1 MLTFSK
7 LKSSS
12 IEQGKRILK
21 VFQFGAKTAKESS
34 PFGFDSSAPENWTAI
49 FGETSNKGESVI
61 IGYINKNQLAEVGSS
76 RIYAIGSSGEVVGYV
91 HSRASGVLELNGS
104 EFSGVRFQPLKSA
117 IDAKDIQ
124 VAGELAKI
132 ALVLNSLVPG
142 SYTPGPI
149 TTNLTSTESQTVKL
163 K

>member
-76 RIYAIGSSGEVVGYV
+76 RIYAVGSSGEVVGV
-91 HSRASGVLELNGS
+91 CAFKGFGSSGVERIGFFGGQIPAAQKCHRC
-104 EFSGVRFQPLKSA
+104 EGHTSGR
-117 IDAKDIQ
+117 
-124 VAGELAKI
+124 
-132 ALVLNSLVPG
+132 
-142 SYTPGPI
+142 
-149 TTNLTSTESQTVKL
+149 
-163 K
+163 

>member
-21 VFQFGAKTAKESS
+21 VLQFGAKTAKEVG

-49 FGETSNKGESVI
+49 YGETSNKGESVI
-61 IGYINKNQLAEVGSS
+61 IGYINKNQLAEAGGS
-76 RIYAIGSSGEVVGYV
+76 RMYALDSSGEVVGYV
-91 HSRASGVLELNGS
+91 YARASGVLELNGN
-104 EFSGVRFQPLKSA
+104 EFSGVRFQNLVQA
-117 IDAKDIQ
+117 INAQNSLIN
-124 VAGELAKI
+124 AELAKI
-132 ALVLNSLVPG
+132 ALAIGALGGAYSPG
-142 SYTPGPI
+142 TIS
-149 TTNLTSTESQTVKL
+149 TNMTSVESATVKL

>member
-21 VFQFGAKTAKESS
+21 VFQFGAKTAKEVG

-49 FGETSNKGESVI
+49 YSDTSNKDESII
-61 IGYINKNQLAEVGSS
+61 IGYINKNQLAEVGGS
-76 RIYAIGSSGEVVGYV
+76 RMYALGSSGEVVGYV
-91 HSRASGVLELNGS
+91 YARASGVLELNGS
-104 EFSGVRFQPLKSA
+104 EFSGVRFQNLKAATDQADSLINA
-117 IDAKDIQ
+117 
-124 VAGELAKI
+124 ELAKVAVSI
-132 ALVLNSLVPG
+132 AALGG
-142 SYTPGPI
+142 SYTPG
-149 TTNLTSTESQTVKL
+149 TVATNLTNTESPTVKL

>member
-21 VFQFGAKTAKESS
+21 VLQFGAKTAKECG

-49 FGETSNKGESVI
+49 YSDTSNKDESII
-61 IGYINKNQLAEVGSS
+61 IGYINKNQVAAIGES
-76 RIYAIGSSGEVVGYV
+76 RLYALGSSGEVVGYV
-91 HSRASGVLELNGS
+91 YARASGVLELNGS
-104 EFSGVRFQPLKSA
+104 EFSGVRFQNLVQA
-117 IDAKDIQ
+117 INAQNSLIN
-124 VAGELAKI
+124 AELTKI
-132 ALVLNSLVPG
+132 AVAIGALGGAYAPG
-142 SYTPGPI
+142 TIS
-149 TTNLTSTESQTVKL
+149 TNMTSSESPTIKL

>member
-1 MLTFSK
+1 MITFSK

-76 RIYAIGSSGEVVGYV
+76 RMYALGSSGEVVGYV

-104 EFSGVRFQPLKSA
+104 AYSGVRFQNLKIATDQADSLINA
-117 IDAKDIQ
+117 
-124 VAGELAKI
+124 EFAKI
-132 ALVLNSLVPG
+132 AVSIAALGG
-142 SYTPGPI
+142 SYIVAPVS
-149 TTNLTSTESQTVKL
+149 TNLTSTESQTVKL

>member
-1 MLTFSK
+1 MLTLSK

-34 PFGFDSSAPENWTAI
+34 PFGFDSAAPENWTAI
-49 FGETSNKGESVI
+49 YGETSNKGESVI

-76 RIYAIGSSGEVVGYV
+76 RMYALDSSGEVVGYV
-91 HSRASGVLELNGS
+91 YAKASGVLELNGS
-104 EFSGVRFQPLKSA
+104 AYSGVRFQPLKSA
-117 IDAKDIQ
+117 IDAKDLQ
-124 VAGELAKI
+124 VAGELTKI
-132 ALVLNSLVPG
+132 AASIASLG
-142 SYTPGPI
+142 GTYAPGPI
-149 TTNLTSTESQTVKL
+149 STNMTSAESQTVKL

>member
-21 VFQFGAKTAKESS
+21 VLQFGAKTAKECG

-49 FGETSNKGESVI
+49 YGETSNKGESVV
-61 IGYINKNQLAEVGSS
+61 IGYINKNQLAEVGGS
-76 RIYAIGSSGEVVGYV
+76 RMYALDSSGEVVGYV
-91 HSRASGVLELNGS
+91 YARASGVLELNGN
-104 EFSGVRFQPLKSA
+104 EFSGVRFQNLVQA
-117 IDAKDIQ
+117 INAQNSLIN
-124 VAGELAKI
+124 AELTKI
-132 ALVLNSLVPG
+132 AGAIASLGGTYTPVTIITDLVPA
-142 SYTPGPI
+142 
-149 TTNLTSTESQTVKL
+149 ESVTIRL

>member
-7 LKSSS
+7 LKSST

-76 RIYAIGSSGEVVGYV
+76 RMYALGSSGEVVGYV

-104 EFSGVRFQPLKSA
+104 TFSGVRFQNLRA
-117 IDAKDIQ
+117 ATDQADALRN
-124 VAGELAKI
+124 AEFAKI
-132 ALVLNSLVPG
+132 AVSIAAHAAFA
-142 SYTPGPI
+142 SGPRFSV
-149 TTNLTSTESQTVKL
+149 NARATSA
-163 K
+163 

>member
-21 VFQFGAKTAKESS
+21 VFQFGAKTAKEVG
-34 PFGFDSSAPENWTAI
+34 PFGFDSAAPENWTAI
-49 FGETSNKGESVI
+49 YGETSNKGESVV
-61 IGYINKNQLAEVGSS
+61 IGYINKNQLAEVGGS
-76 RIYAIGSSGEVVGYV
+76 RMYALGSSGEVVSFVYA
-91 HSRASGVLELNGS
+91 RASGVLELNGS
-104 EFSGVRFQPLKSA
+104 TYSGVRFQPLKSA
-117 IDAKDIQ
+117 IDANDLM
-124 VAGELAKI
+124 VAGELSKI
-132 ALVLNSLVPG
+132 ALVLNSLVLG

-149 TTNLTSTESQTVKL
+149 STNLTGAESSTVKL